1 MSYNYEAEKLK
12 IPDFA
17 LESYYINKKIVEANK
32 KKELFDFALKMQES
46 ENKI

>member
-1 MSYNYEAEKLK
+1 MSKEIEKLK

-17 LESYYINKKIVEANK
+17 LENYYINKKVKEANE
-32 KKELFDFALKMQES
+32 KKELFDFALKIQER